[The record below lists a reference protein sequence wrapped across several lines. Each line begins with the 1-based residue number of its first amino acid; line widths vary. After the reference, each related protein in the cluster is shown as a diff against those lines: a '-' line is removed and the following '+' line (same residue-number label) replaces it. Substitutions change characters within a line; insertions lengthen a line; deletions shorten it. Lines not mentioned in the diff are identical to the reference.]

1 MSEEEITNEDG
12 PPKEVSG
19 WADAMSKILGSNKPK
34 KKKTLILSRA
44 KKDYEVRKPVAK
56 VAAGVE
62 VVGDGEASAGADTEV
77 DKEKP
82 VEEVKVA
89 KKKRKNVEDE
99 GEEEISLKK
108 RRKLELKQKKM
119 QREWENLNRTKPDI
133 NKDRDEERQLMKIA
147 TKGVVELFNAVNLQK
162 KSLGSKLSKAP
173 RSEFKRDKILSETKD
188 LFEDALEVVQKKRRF
203 AVFALID
210 NC

>member
-1 MSEEEITNEDG
+1 MAEELSEDG

-44 KKDYEVRKPVAK
+44 KKDYEVRKPTVK
-56 VAAGVE
+56 SDGVE
-62 VVGDGEASAGADTEV
+62 VVTTGVASEDADAEDGQAT
-77 DKEKP
+77 EKP
-82 VEEVKVA
+82 VEKVKA
-89 KKKRKNVEDE
+89 ATKKRKKAEVEVEDE
-99 GEEEISLKK
+99 DFKK
-108 RRKLELKQKKM
+108 KRKLELKQKKI

-162 KSLGSKLSKAP
+162 KSLGSKLRKAP

-188 LFEDALEVVQKKRRF
+188 LFEDALQVVQKKKR
-203 AVFALID
+203 
-210 NC
+210 